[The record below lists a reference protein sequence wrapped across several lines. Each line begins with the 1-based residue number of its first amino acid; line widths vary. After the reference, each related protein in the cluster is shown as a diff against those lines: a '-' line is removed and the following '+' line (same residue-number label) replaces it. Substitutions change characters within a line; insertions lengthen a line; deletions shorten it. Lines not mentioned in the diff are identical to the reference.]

1 MPDSAPQTL
10 KPLALVT
17 GASSGIGLE
26 LARELAR
33 RGHRLVIAAEEE
45 RGLEAAAAQLRDEGA
60 SVETRLVD
68 LADPEGV
75 ITLAAAFADRPIDV
89 LCINAGVG
97 VGGPFTDTD
106 LAAEL
111 AMIDLNIRGAV
122 QLTKPLVQAMQD
134 RGQGRILFTS
144 SIVAATP
151 APMEAVYGATKAFLR
166 SFAEG
171 LRNELIGS
179 GVTVTALMPGATDT
193 NVFRRAGM
201 VDTVA
206 GSGPKAD
213 PAKVAKAGID
223 ALMAGDH
230 RSVPGAAN
238 KAVVFLGDHLPD
250 PVGAWLHRGFAQ
262 PGGGAVGR
270 MMKPA
275 LIGAA
280 IAGAGALLL
289 ASRRISDFDRATPRF
304 GNRDQTRKRR
314 F

>member
-1 MPDSAPQTL
+1 MPDSAPQNL
-10 KPLALVT
+10 KPLAVVT

-33 RGHRLVIAAEEE
+33 RGHQLVIAAEDEQ
-45 RGLEAAAAQLRDEGA
+45 GLEAAAAQLRDTGA
-60 SVETRLVD
+60 TVETRLVD

-75 ITLAAAFADRPIDV
+75 ITLAAALADRQVDI
-89 LCINAGVG
+89 LCLNAGIG
-97 VGGPFTDTD
+97 VGGPFAETD

-111 AMIDLNIRGAV
+111 TMIDLNCRGAV
-122 QLTKPLVQAMQD
+122 QLAKPVVAAMKA

-166 SFAEG
+166 SFSEG
-171 LRNELIGS
+171 LRNELAGT

-206 GSGPKAD
+206 GSGPKTD
-213 PAKVAKAGID
+213 PADVAKAGID

-230 RSVPGAAN
+230 RVVPGASN
-238 KAVVFLGDHLPD
+238 KLIVFLGDHLPD
-250 PVGAWLHRGFAQ
+250 QIGAWLHRGFAQ
-262 PGGGAVGR
+262 PGGGPVGR

-289 ASRRISDFDRATPRF
+289 AGRGGGSDRSRHSHR
-304 GNRDQTRKRR
+304 NRNQNRNWG